1 MQPHATAV
9 TVIEVLIING
19 GISGAWLHHVTITL
33 EDVSRQNQV
42 LTSDSLPLPVKGL
55 QDDAK

>member
-9 TVIEVLIING
+9 IVIELLIING
-19 GISGAWLHHVTITL
+19 GISGAWLRHVTITL

-42 LTSDSLPLPVKGL
+42 HSSDSLALPVKGL